1 MDAFEEQ
8 IILETKDNE
17 TIANSS
23 PQSDTPELKA
33 LLAVKKFT
41 AQLEEEYSELLKI
54 EGELNELHK
63 DGLLIIEATTSPE
76 ATAQWNAILQEMN
89 KAISNINGILATA
102 KDNVA
107 QKEKNDSLDIWEL
120 LTAHVDTLK
129 GNATDAKNTALTV
142 LPAAVHPQWEKE
154 FVQLETPL
162 VESLFSRVES
172 CRVLLQLIERY
183 TPEEL
188 NEITQSIVDHIPVN
202 FTYEEALKY
211 QNDYYKALV
220 DYKKEF
226 REEKNIWDK
235 FLDILAGG
243 THQSPSER
251 VMLDRWIDGEKG
263 DL

>member
-8 IILETKDNE
+8 IILGTKDNQA
-17 TIANSS
+17 IANSS
-23 PQSDTPELKA
+23 PQSDAPELKA

-89 KAISNINGILATA
+89 KAISSINGILTTA
-102 KDNVA
+102 KDNAA
-107 QKEKNDSLDIWEL
+107 QKEKNDALDLWEQ
-120 LTAHVDTLK
+120 LTTHVTTLK
-129 GNATDAKNTALTV
+129 GNAMDAKHTALTL

-154 FVQLETPL
+154 FVQLEVPL
-162 VESLFSRVES
+162 TASLFSRVES

-188 NEITQSIVDHIPVN
+188 NAITQMIVDHIPVS

-211 QNDYYKALV
+211 QHDYYKALV

-226 REEKNIWDK
+226 KEEKNLWDK

-251 VMLDRWIDGEKG
+251 VMMERWVDGEKG
-263 DL
+263 AL